1 MVVSECCD
9 PDEGYV
15 VTHLSMLLV
24 SILVSSV
31 RMARSS
37 LLFNT
42 LSSAF
47 KKSVSTPVKYA
58 RCPQDP
64 RKSLY

>member
-1 MVVSECCD
+1 MT
-9 PDEGYV
+9 Y
-15 VTHLSMLLV
+15 LSMLLV

-47 KKSVSTPVKYA
+47 TTQYKFLSSMLDVRRT
-58 RCPQDP
+58 RE
-64 RKSLY
+64 SLCLKMSMQKVRRTS